1 MKRARRFQEGGD
13 VPEGGRFA
21 KDDSDIYRRAQTAV
35 LRQQL
40 DEQFPAEKPKRSTSK
55 PASKQKSAA
64 DSSERFPSDMRSRG
78 AFRGVRSDADGSVGK
93 PTESDKPKR
102 FPSQGDAELAR
113 LQRIDKPLERVE
125 PEAYMPPLRALRAAV
140 GAGGVARAA
149 AAAPRALPAP
159 TKPQPQFLG
168 YGDRKFIKKTV
179 DNRRPTQDELD
190 EMRMGG
196 EGGGFR
202 RGGKVAAK
210 FAKGGAVSS
219 ASRRADGCC
228 QRGKTKGTFR

>member
-1 MKRARRFQEGGD
+1 MKRAKRFQEGGD

-21 KDDSDIYRRAQTAV
+21 KGDPDIYKRAQTAV

-40 DEQFPAEKPKRSTSK
+40 DESFPTETPKRRASK
-55 PASKQKSAA
+55 PASTQEASA
-64 DSSERFPSDMRSRG
+64 DSSKRFPSDMRSRG
-78 AFRGVRSDADGSVGK
+78 ALRGVRSDADGSVGK
-93 PTESDKPKR
+93 PMESDKSKR

-113 LQRIDKPLERVE
+113 LRRIDKPLERVE

-140 GAGGVARAA
+140 GAGGAARAA

-168 YGDRKFIKKTV
+168 YGDRKFIKQTV
-179 DNRRPTQDELD
+179 DNRRLTQDELD
-190 EMRMGG
+190 ELRMGG

-202 RGGKVAAK
+202 RGGKVAAN
-210 FAKGGAVSS
+210 FAKGGYVRS
-219 ASRRADGCC
+219 ADGCC